1 MESHQTRVDFIKK
14 NVHKYNKKMT
24 KKNKSIW
31 SEKAK
36 LLTKDLHNEISLN
49 NYNWHKFRGNKQRR
63 SAELIIS
70 AISQLINDGDEIEIE
85 NLLKQAISWTK
96 EDVKDSGCKSH

>member
-1 MESHQTRVDFIKK
+1 
-14 NVHKYNKKMT
+14 MT

-36 LLTKDLHNEISLN
+36 LITKDLHNEISLT

-70 AISQLINDGDEIEIE
+70 ALSQLINDGEEIEIE
-85 NLLKQAISWTK
+85 KLLKQAISWIK
-96 EDVKDSGCKSH
+96 EDIKDEGCKSH

>member
-1 MESHQTRVDFIKK
+1 
-14 NVHKYNKKMT
+14 MT

-31 SEKAK
+31 SDKAK

-85 NLLKQAISWTK
+85 NLLKQAISWIK

>member
-1 MESHQTRVDFIKK
+1 MINK
-14 NVHKYNKKMT
+14 NTN
-24 KKNKSIW
+24 IW

-36 LLTKDLHNEISLN
+36 HLAKELHNEISLD

-85 NLLKQAISWTK
+85 NLLKQAILWLK
-96 EDVKDSGCKSH
+96 EDIKDQGCKSH

>member
-1 MESHQTRVDFIKK
+1 M
-14 NVHKYNKKMT
+14 NNKYL
-24 KKNKSIW
+24 W

-36 LLTKDLHNEISLN
+36 LLAKELHNEISLD

-70 AISQLINDGDEIEIE
+70 ALSQLINDGVEVEIE
-85 NLLKQAISWTK
+85 NLLKQAILWIQ
-96 EDVKDSGCKSH
+96 EDVKDKGCKGH